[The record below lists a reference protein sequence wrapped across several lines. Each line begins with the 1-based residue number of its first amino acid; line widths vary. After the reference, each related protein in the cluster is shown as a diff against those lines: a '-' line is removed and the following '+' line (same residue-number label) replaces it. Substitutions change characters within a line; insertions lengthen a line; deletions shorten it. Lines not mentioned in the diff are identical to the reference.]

1 MKQEIVYLLK
11 RNFFIKKKGILF
23 QLKNSWHK
31 NKSSL
36 LFLLKLLILL
46 GFLKLIFFF
55 YNKKISNG
63 WELEGISNMAQI
75 IEWGLFYD
83 ILCICTINIL
93 FFLILIIA
101 SRLSEKKYFQNIL
114 PLPFAILNT
123 LMLVL
128 NCIDIFYFRFQ
139 LQRSSTDLLYVF
151 RQPLQ
156 YGNSNTWWA
165 ALGSFILIIICL
177 TWIFKRMRTLV
188 QMQAAEKKTTILG
201 TVFILLLFLITTVTT
216 GTKKLLPN
224 YPLSKLP
231 AIQLPLTQNS
241 LLNFVYSTYRI
252 NETSIPTIYYMDE
265 QTLANTFSIRQK
277 NDRTSSPKNIVLF
290 IMESVPL
297 EFFSDSSAYKPRL
310 PFLDSLIKKSRF
322 FNNAFSYS
330 YSSNKGI
337 TAILGGI
344 PTLTDLPLYH
354 SGFTSI
360 SKTAPGLA
368 LAQNNYSSAFFI
380 GDNYDDFGFAK
391 CARWMGFGKYYSMED
406 IPNYKSLE
414 QHTMGLHDEYVLN
427 FMQQKLTTLP
437 EPFLAVQY
445 NISTHYPN
453 DIPAHFKKNNM
464 ASNITP
470 PMLSMQYYDA
480 CLKTFFENAS
490 QQPWFKNSVFIF
502 CSDHWAQP
510 HEKVINIDKVDALRI
525 PIFIYEPLLAIP
537 EIIHTPVSQ
546 LDILNTILYYGG
558 YSKSFISYGKNIEKP
573 DSNRVVFAKLNG
585 SVYQAIDKDHVLG
598 FNAAEGKA
606 LYLYNYIS
614 DPRKQQNILSDT
626 ILPKN
631 KMMLQKMKA
640 FLQTAT
646 AHYRQKAKP

>member
-1 MKQEIVYLLK
+1 M
-11 RNFFIKKKGILF
+11 F
-23 QLKNSWHK
+23 QLKNSLTK
-31 NKSSL
+31 NKSLL

-46 GFLKLIFFF
+46 GLLKLIFFF
-55 YNKKISNG
+55 YNSQISND
-63 WELEGISNMAQI
+63 WELEGIGNMAQI
-75 IEWGLFYD
+75 IQWSLFYD
-83 ILCICTINIL
+83 ILCICAVNIL
-93 FFLILIIA
+93 FFLIMMIA
-101 SRLSEKKYFQNIL
+101 GRLSHNKYFQNIL
-114 PLPFAILNT
+114 PLPFAMLNT
-123 LMLVL
+123 LMLAL

-139 LQRSSTDLLYVF
+139 LQRSNADLLYVF
-151 RQPLQ
+151 RDPLQ
-156 YGNSNTWWA
+156 YGNSNVWWM
-165 ALGSFILIIICL
+165 ALGGFLLLLFCF
-177 TWIFKRMRTLV
+177 TWIFKAMRTLV
-188 QMQAAEKKTTILG
+188 RMQAAEKTSAIIL
-201 TVFILLLFLITTVTT
+201 TFCVLLLFLVTSVIT
-216 GTKKLLPN
+216 GTKKFLPN
-224 YPLSKLP
+224 YPLTKLP
-231 AIQLPLTQNS
+231 SIQLPLAQNS
-241 LLNFVYSTYRI
+241 LLNFVYSAYRI
-252 NETSIPTIYYMDE
+252 NETSIPAIYYMDE
-265 QTLANTFSIRQK
+265 QTLANTFSIYQK
-277 NDRTSSPKNIVLF
+277 NDQPSSPKNIVLF

-297 EFFSDSSAYKPRL
+297 EFFSDSSPYKPAL

-354 SGFTSI
+354 SGYASI
-360 SKTAPGLA
+360 SKTAPGKA

-391 CARWMGFGKYYSMED
+391 CARWLGFGKYYSMED

-414 QHTMGLHDEYVLN
+414 QHTMGLHDEYVMN
-427 FMQQKLTTLP
+427 FMQQQLTSLP

-453 DIPAHFKKNNM
+453 DVPAHFKKDNKAGNT
-464 ASNITP
+464 TP

-490 QQPWFKNSVFIF
+490 QQPWFENSVFIF

-525 PIFIYEPLLAIP
+525 PIFIYDPSSAIP
-537 EIIHTPVSQ
+537 ETIQTPVSQ

-558 YSKSFISYGKNIEKP
+558 YSKSFISYGKNLKEA
-573 DSNRVVFAKLNG
+573 DSNRVVFSKLNG
-585 SVYQAIDKDHVLG
+585 SVYQAINKDHVLG

-606 LYLYNYIS
+606 LYLYDYMS
-614 DPRKQQNILSDT
+614 DPGKQQNILSDT
-626 ILPKN
+626 LLPQN
-631 KMMLQKMKA
+631 KVMLQKMKA

-646 AHYRQKAKP
+646 AQYRQKTKL